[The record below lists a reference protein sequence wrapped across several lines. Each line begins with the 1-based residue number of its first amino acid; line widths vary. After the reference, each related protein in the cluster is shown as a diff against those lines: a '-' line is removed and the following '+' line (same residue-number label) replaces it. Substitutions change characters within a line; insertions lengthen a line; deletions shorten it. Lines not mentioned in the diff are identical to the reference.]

1 MNLRILMVKLEILK
15 FLKLDVSE
23 GSVVTLWM
31 DPVLDH
37 LALRQN
43 RHELGN
49 GLASISLS
57 GEG

>member
-1 MNLRILMVKLEILK
+1 MVKLEILK